1 MSERCEIRR
10 CRAESAI
17 TYLDHGVCDR
27 HWNQLTAEDAAPEAL
42 RMVLGIEATA
52 PTAMEAVMSETTKS
66 KKTKA
71 AKTPKPKKE
80 RAPKED
86 LVVFA
91 FRLTEAERK
100 KIHATAGS
108 AKASR
113 FIRSVSAAF
122 ANEDESAFKA
132 VIKEAREARA

>member
-1 MSERCEIRR
+1 MNRCEIKG
-10 CRAESAI
+10 CRGE
-17 TYLDHGVCDR
+17 TDLVYLGHGICST

-100 KIHATAGS
+100 KIHATAGP

-113 FIRSVSAAF
+113 FIRSVAAAF
-122 ANEDESAFKA
+122 AAEDESAFKA
-132 VIKEAREARA
+132 VVKEAKEART